1 LDLDEFHSLRYR
13 YHLRLA
19 LGVGYFHQRV
29 CLVAVR
35 LVAEI
40 ACFLVLTVVFIGVVA
55 VNFFL
60 FDFFE
65 GWG

>member
-1 LDLDEFHSLRYR
+1 LDLDEFHSLRFR

-29 CLVAVR
+29 CLVAAGLAVEICL
-35 LVAEI
+35 LVI
-40 ACFLVLTVVFIGVVA
+40 IVVFIGVVA

-60 FDFFE
+60 FDFFQS
-65 GWG
+65 WG